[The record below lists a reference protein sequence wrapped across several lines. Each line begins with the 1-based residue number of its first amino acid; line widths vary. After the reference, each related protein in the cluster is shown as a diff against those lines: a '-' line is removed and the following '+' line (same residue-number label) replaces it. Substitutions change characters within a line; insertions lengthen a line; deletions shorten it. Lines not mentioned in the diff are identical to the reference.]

1 MRNGEG
7 TVLCVFFQRYSKL
20 CILYIYILQIIL
32 VITQMYSTAKIK
44 FAYK

>member
-1 MRNGEG
+1 M
-7 TVLCVFFQRYSKL
+7 CIFSKIFQ
-20 CILYIYILQIIL
+20 IVHIIYILQIIL